1 MMVVEYVENTNL
13 QNYLELEK
21 QFKKYGKCEKCY
33 KVNTWEDWCKSCNS
47 KRFQQNFNNWTSDN
61 EGIDE
66 FIQKKLS
73 YQQITNLR
81 Y

>member
-33 KVNTWEDWCKSCNS
+33 KVNTWED
-47 KRFQQNFNNWTSDN
+47 
-61 EGIDE
+61 
-66 FIQKKLS
+66 
-73 YQQITNLR
+73 
-81 Y
+81 